1 MKFRNSRT
9 GEELRGSKQIGN
21 RLRYQFG
28 RFSQQHEGEYI
39 CEARNA
45 YGEKA
50 NKTAY
55 IKMEC
60 KLTISSFMFLGFRN
74 LLIFLELS
82 SSYIGQSIFN
92 LSTKRETLRYQ
103 P

>member
-74 LLIFLELS
+74 LLKSF
-82 SSYIGQSIFN
+82 
-92 LSTKRETLRYQ
+92 
-103 P
+103 

>member
-1 MKFRNSRT
+1 MKFRNTRT
-9 GEELRGSKQIGN
+9 GEELKGAKQIGN

-60 KLTISSFMFLGFRN
+60 EYLRSDYYQIYIFRIVKLLNHSNIAFSQSF
-74 LLIFLELS
+74 
-82 SSYIGQSIFN
+82 
-92 LSTKRETLRYQ
+92 
-103 P
+103 